1 VRKKTIH
8 IILLLFITCV
18 AAWAL
23 PALVKKATRVPE
35 RYPFI
40 YYSSLLRELC
50 IIDYGDD
57 ETPLST
63 LSGEKFSEA
72 QFDSL
77 LPLLNFRQLMADGHL
92 PDSIDGI
99 EITPPLLRSKSVVF
113 RHNPVD
119 TRTPRPRLHVLF
131 ESMPRRVGIEM
142 PGDVFRLEDRLEFID
157 CETNR
162 VDVEKSTRFQQA
174 LERRGYRFPARWSS
188 GNPNPR
194 KAYDEGYFS
203 LDASGRLFHLKM
215 VNGKP
220 YVRDTRVSERV
231 EVDAFSVFEAAD
243 KRFYGFLFG
252 KQGDIYILEARDGG
266 YHPLK
271 LDIEPFDARR
281 DRLVIMGNLLYWNVS
296 VTTTA
301 GRDYY
306 ALRTS
311 TLERVASHHAAHAPG
326 PWERLSRWTFPFY
339 LTFDD
344 PDSAYVYPRLH
355 FTGWRGG
362 IVHLLLA
369 LATGFLVPNNRRRR
383 LYHSSYILITGV
395 AGLLALLALPRFITK
410 NPIK

>member
-1 VRKKTIH
+1 VKKNTTRV
-8 IILLLFITCV
+8 ILLLFITGI

-35 RYPFI
+35 HYPFM

-50 IIDYGDD
+50 VIDYSDD

-63 LSGEKFSEA
+63 LSGKKFSEA
-72 QFDSL
+72 ECDSL
-77 LPLLNFRQLMADGHL
+77 LPLLNFRQLMADGKL
-92 PDSIDGI
+92 PETIEGI

-113 RHNPVD
+113 RYNPEV
-119 TRTPRPRLHVLF
+119 TRSPATRLHVLF

-142 PGDVFRLEDRLEFID
+142 PDDVFRLGERVEFID
-157 CETNR
+157 CKTNR
-162 VDVEKSTRFQQA
+162 VNEEKSARFQQA

-203 LDASGRLFHLKM
+203 LDAAGHLFHLKM

-220 YVRDTRVSERV
+220 YVRDTRVDEQV
-231 EVDAFSVFEAAD
+231 EVAAFSMFEATD

-252 KQGDIYILEARDGG
+252 KQGDAYILEARDGK

-271 LDIEPFDARR
+271 LDIAPFDLLR
-281 DRLVIMGNLLYWNVS
+281 DRMVIMGNLLYWNVS
-296 VTTTA
+296 VTTPT

-306 ALRTS
+306 ALKTT
-311 TLERVASHHAAHAPG
+311 TLEQVARHRVAHQPD
-326 PWERLSRWTFPFY
+326 PWERLSSWIFPFY

-344 PDSAYVYPRLH
+344 PDSAYLYPRLH
-355 FTGWRGG
+355 FTGRRGWLA
-362 IVHLLLA
+362 HLLPA
-369 LATGFLVPNNRRRR
+369 LLVGLLVPNDRRRR
-383 LYHSSYILITGV
+383 VYHSLYILITGF

-410 NPIK
+410 KPRK